1 VAIDIQETFQVRAPI
16 DLVWRFLL
24 DPQQVAPCMPG
35 AELDEIVDDRTFHGN
50 VKIKVGAITTRYK
63 GKVHLTKV
71 DEATR
76 QIEMSAEGRETGG
89 GTAKGTMH
97 AEIRTLPDGLT
108 EVVAKASVDL
118 TGKIM
123 QVGRG
128 MIQGVSHQLFLQFVG
143 TVRSHL
149 EPLAA
154 AAAASAAAAP
164 PTLAATV
171 SASSPT
177 ASVSGGADAPR
188 VVTPEVLPPLPRPQV
203 EAQAI
208 RIVPLV
214 MNVLWT
220 AIARFFRRLLG
231 RQPA

>member
-1 VAIDIQETFQVRAPI
+1 MAIDIQETFQIRAPI

-35 AELDEIVDDRTFHGN
+35 AELDEIVDARTFHGN

-63 GKVHLTKV
+63 GKVHLAVV
-71 DEATR
+71 DEAAR
-76 QIEMSAEGRETGG
+76 RIEMTAEGRETGG
-89 GTAKGTMH
+89 GTAKGTMV
-97 AEIRTLPDGLT
+97 AVMRTLADGGT
-108 EVVAKASVDL
+108 EVVSTASVDL

-143 TVRSHL
+143 AVQSHL

-154 AAAASAAAAP
+154 AAAAPAP
-164 PTLAATV
+164 SEGAAT
-171 SASSPT
+171 
-177 ASVSGGADAPR
+177 DAPR
-188 VVTPEVLPPLPRPQV
+188 VVTPEVLPPPLPRPQV

-214 MNVLWT
+214 MGVIWA
-220 AIARFFRRLLG
+220 AIQRFFRRLLG

>member
-1 VAIDIQETFQVRAPI
+1 VAIDIKETFSIRAPI

-24 DPQQVAPCMPG
+24 DPNQVAPCMPG
-35 AELDEIVDDRTFHGN
+35 AELDEIVDARTFNGN

-63 GKVHLTKV
+63 GKVHLTTV
-71 DEATR
+71 DEAAR
-76 QIEMSAEGRETGG
+76 HIEMSAEGRETGG
-89 GTAKGTMH
+89 GTAKGSMI
-97 AEIRTLPDGLT
+97 ADMRSLSDGLT
-108 EVVAKASVDL
+108 EVVATASVDL

-128 MIQGVSHQLFLQFVG
+128 MIQGVSHQLFLQFVSA
-143 TVRSHL
+143 VQSHL

-154 AAAASAAAAP
+154 SAAVAAANAPAAAAVEAGAA
-164 PTLAATV
+164 
-171 SASSPT
+171 
-177 ASVSGGADAPR
+177 R
-188 VVTPEVLPPLPRPQV
+188 VVTPEVLPPPLPRPQV

-214 MNVLWT
+214 MNVIL
-220 AIARFFRRLLG
+220 AALQRFFRRIFG